1 MTNKTN
7 FSPDGNLFVKGG
19 VTSESYLDVT
29 GNTTI
34 GGEADIAGNLVVA
47 GNMEVTGDIT
57 FLSDTQTVNAAD
69 GYVINSDS
77 DVPTAYLQINSDVSN
92 VRLSYTTNAVTLG
105 YAGITEDVNVN
116 ATEFNLSNNVTIGGT
131 ADITGN
137 TTLSNL
143 TINEDLIVTG
153 TTAIA
158 EDLTIPVNKQITFT
172 IVHKN
177 SYMFT
182 INKHIILYIYNNIFH
197 FFNSLSGHLALT

>member
-69 GYVINSDS
+69 GYVIN
-77 DVPTAYLQINSDVSN
+77 
-92 VRLSYTTNAVTLG
+92 LS
-105 YAGITEDVNVN
+105 
-116 ATEFNLSNNVTIGGT
+116 
-131 ADITGN
+131 
-137 TTLSNL
+137 
-143 TINEDLIVTG
+143 LI
-153 TTAIA
+153 
-158 EDLTIPVNKQITFT
+158 
-172 IVHKN
+172 
-177 SYMFT
+177 
-182 INKHIILYIYNNIFH
+182 HI
-197 FFNSLSGHLALT
+197 